1 MDKEA
6 LVSSVAMGKNGVD
19 GDNDIVLDWREE
31 KRDLELY
38 IETLEAKLAECEE
51 RYESVLRDLE
61 YERSRSLLSLI
72 RERL

>member
-6 LVSSVAMGKNGVD
+6 LVSSVAMGKNGD
-19 GDNDIVLDWREE
+19 GGDNDIVLDWREE